1 MPLLMLTADPGAS
14 IDVLTTT
21 VSWLVQNMT
30 SMFNFIVEK
39 PLLLLGVG
47 FWAAGACI
55 GLVHRLI
62 HG

>member
-1 MPLLMLTADPGAS
+1 MPLLMLSSTSGPLDS
-14 IDVLTTT
+14 LTTT
-21 VSWLVQNMT
+21 VGWLVTNMG
-30 SMFNFIVEK
+30 SMFTFITEK

-47 FWAAGACI
+47 FWAAGACV